1 MDGPCLFE
9 STVKVLKKISVE
21 RHIVYLT
28 ERFADHVVAA
38 ACAMAAAS
46 TGSHEEGQERTVV
59 HPFSWLDS
67 AMATCAGGDG
77 RARRGMAW
85 GGAELSCFRRLSK
98 FGSRKE
104 PSYGKPSRPR
114 LSYRLTPVDESTT
127 DRTVNITLMTSN
139 DETSAVYLHDPTRQS
154 TTALASSS
162 RVHSYT
168 SLPNDELSSPL
179 P

>member
-1 MDGPCLFE
+1 MDDPCLFK
-9 STVKVLKKISVE
+9 STVKVLKKSSVE
-21 RHIVYLT
+21 RVYLT

-38 ACAMAAAS
+38 ACAMAAAK
-46 TGSHEEGQERTVV
+46 HEQSRAHGGAG
-59 HPFSWLDS
+59 PFQWLDS
-67 AMATCAGGDG
+67 AMATCAGGDS

-85 GGAELSCFRRLSK
+85 GGAELSCFGRLSK

-162 RVHSYT
+162 RAHSYT
-168 SLPNDELSSPL
+168 SLPNDELSSPF